1 MLWANPP
8 SLPVGRNLVLQRGYS
23 SRECQSDTSKL
34 FPSFPIQ
41 RGITFIPE
49 VMVFQQQAKQPPPP
63 LGFPEL
69 KCSCLELS
77 LPQEKAERVLSES

>member
-8 SLPVGRNLVLQRGYS
+8 SLHGGRNLLLQHLYS
-23 SRECQSDTSKL
+23 SRESDTSEL
-34 FPSFPIQ
+34 FPHFPIQ
-41 RGITFIPE
+41 RGVTFYPRGDGISAE
-49 VMVFQQQAKQPPPP
+49 GKTTPPP